1 MRKHVLSLI
10 LLAVLIPLVNLGP
23 SLHHLSCFG
32 LHCGCESSLCELE
45 RGCCDGHASQECGVA
60 KRVPVRVLSVF
71 ADSDCPLCKFFA
83 HYNAIDCQHSL
94 AVLIRG
100 CSGVTE
106 EILPDPFSESVPEQA
121 RGPPIRSFV

>member
-10 LLAVLIPLVNLGP
+10 LLAVLVPLVNLGP

-32 LHCGCESSLCELE
+32 LHCGCENSLCE
-45 RGCCDGHASQECGVA
+45 RDRDCCDGHSSHECEVA
-60 KRVPVRVLSVF
+60 KPVPAQQISVI

-83 HYNAIDCQHSL
+83 HYNAINFQCSL
-94 AVLIRG
+94 AVLIQG
-100 CSGVTE
+100 CSGVAE
-106 EILPDPFSESVPEQA
+106 EILPAPFSEFVPEQA